1 MKYLRFGLKGSTKK
15 VYNNRGA
22 PSASIVLGPGG
33 NRGQAATDIRRAHIE
48 QGCVGSAHSC
58 VTVLPPQPP
67 APCFCEPLR
76 GPRSFNFTP
85 TWLHSNR
92 FVSATTRRRPIPD
105 HRRSLTWH
113 HRYIQANT
121 HIHPKL
127 TSPHRSRFLKNGDMT
142 DAPQPPSTPRVER
155 NQLCFGCLGH
165 KQEMCLFSS

>member
-1 MKYLRFGLKGSTKK
+1 MKYLRFGLKGNTKK

-85 TWLHSNR
+85 T
-92 FVSATTRRRPIPD
+92 
-105 HRRSLTWH
+105 
-113 HRYIQANT
+113 
-121 HIHPKL
+121 
-127 TSPHRSRFLKNGDMT
+127 
-142 DAPQPPSTPRVER
+142 
-155 NQLCFGCLGH
+155 
-165 KQEMCLFSS
+165 